1 MMILFKI
8 VEYYP
13 EEESIS
19 VKFCNAKSKKPID
32 EYRAVAIDCKNL
44 RMESFDLFSDSLV
57 RNHGLRIVQKQEDQE
72 QVIQENIPE
81 IIDDKFEV
89 RDLVG
94 KVIEGKYY
102 SRNRY
107 PIKMKKIVL

>member
-13 EEESIS
+13 EQESIS

-32 EYRAVAIDCKNL
+32 DLNAVAIDCKNL
-44 RMESFDLFSDSLV
+44 RMENFDLFSDSLV
-57 RNHGLRIVQKQEDQE
+57 RNHGLRVVQKQEDRE
-72 QVIQENIPE
+72 TKIQEYTP
-81 IIDDKFEV
+81 DKFNEEFKIEN
-89 RDLVG
+89 LIG

-102 SRNRY
+102 SRERY
-107 PIKMKKIVL
+107 PIKMRKIEL

>member
-32 EYRAVAIDCKNL
+32 EYRAVANDCKNL

-107 PIKMKKIVL
+107 PIKMKKIEL

>member
-1 MMILFKI
+1 MILFKI

-44 RMESFDLFSDSLV
+44 RMESFDLFKLRRICNHLSILV
-57 RNHGLRIVQKQEDQE
+57 R
-72 QVIQENIPE
+72 
-81 IIDDKFEV
+81 
-89 RDLVG
+89 
-94 KVIEGKYY
+94 
-102 SRNRY
+102 
-107 PIKMKKIVL
+107 